1 MTLEQ
6 REAEYL
12 NTTNYISKK
21 KYRNVKVG
29 KQTLNGNQALG
40 YAIVRHVFSKKYGCL
55 SYTSRCV

>member
-29 KQTLNGNQALG
+29 KQTLMV
-40 YAIVRHVFSKKYGCL
+40 IRH
-55 SYTSRCV
+55 